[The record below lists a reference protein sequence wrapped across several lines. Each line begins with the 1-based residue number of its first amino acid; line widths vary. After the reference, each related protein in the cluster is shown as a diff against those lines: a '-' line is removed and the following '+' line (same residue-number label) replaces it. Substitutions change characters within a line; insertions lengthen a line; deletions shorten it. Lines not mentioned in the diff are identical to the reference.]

1 MANSGKTTNKG
12 ISIFALAMLNIVAVV
27 SLRELPAEAEYG
39 LSSIF
44 YYIFAAIVFL
54 VPVSLVAAELAQV
67 PSDLTGLCFVSVSG
81 HMHAI
86 DDTEYKFAIE
96 SISQVMT
103 LALALNQ
110 HGSKVLH
117 EKIGADATGL
127 PFNSVMALELHNGKP
142 LSPLVNAGAMA
153 TVSLVKA
160 TGAEERW
167 SKILEM
173 QSAMA
178 GSKIKLSAQVNKS
191 EQSTNTHNK
200 AIALLLGASKCMYS
214 DPFEACDVYTRQC
227 STLFNC
233 VDLATMG
240 ACLANGGVNPVTSET
255 VLKNSLVPSLL
266 AEMTTEGLYERSGD
280 WAFEVGLP
288 SKSGVGGG
296 LVAVIPNVGALAAF
310 SPPLDEAGNSVRGQ
324 LMIKSVA
331 NKMGWNIFNAR
342 VNE

>member
-1 MANSGKTTNKG
+1 MDKKLSKAIQDAYERYREVDDGENASY
-12 ISIFALAMLNIVAVV
+12 IPFLAKI
-27 SLRELPAEAEYG
+27 
-39 LSSIF
+39 
-44 YYIFAAIVFL
+44 
-54 VPVSLVAAELAQV
+54 
-67 PSDLTGLCFVSVSG
+67 PSELTGLCFVSVTG
-81 HMHAI
+81 ETHAVG
-86 DDTEYKFAIE
+86 DTKYKFAIE
-96 SISQVMT
+96 SISKVMT
-103 LALALNQ
+103 LALTLNQ

-117 EKIGADATGL
+117 AKIGADATGL

-160 TGAEERW
+160 TDAEDRW
-167 SKILEM
+167 GKILKM
-173 QSAMA
+173 QSVMA

-191 EQSTNTHNK
+191 EQRTNTHNK
-200 AIALLLGASKCMYS
+200 AIALLLKASNCMYS

-227 STLFNC
+227 STLFDC
-233 VDLATMG
+233 AELATVG

-255 VLKNSLVPSLL
+255 VLKNSLVPPLL
-266 AEMTTEGLYERSGD
+266 AEMMTEGLYERSGD

-324 LMIKSVA
+324 LMIKDVA
-331 NKMGWNIFNAR
+331 NKMGWNIFNAS